1 VSRTASSHA
10 AAKLSWIEVSSGAS
24 RWYEAS
30 VPVRDG
36 PPTIPLAL
44 LTIEPRPAHCD
55 RGRWIAKCFRDP
67 RDGRPL
73 DGQEGWPRYY
83 FDLDRARA
91 EIQEW
96 VEARLR

>member
-10 AAKLSWIEVSSGAS
+10 AQLSWIEVSSGGS
-24 RWYEAS
+24 RW
-30 VPVRDG
+30 
-36 PPTIPLAL
+36 
-44 LTIEPRPAHCD
+44 
-55 RGRWIAKCFRDP
+55 
-67 RDGRPL
+67 
-73 DGQEGWPRYY
+73 YY

>member
-10 AAKLSWIEVSSGAS
+10 AQLSWIEVSSGGS

-36 PPTIPLAL
+36 PRAGSMVL

-55 RGRWIAKCFRDP
+55 RGRWIAKSFGDP